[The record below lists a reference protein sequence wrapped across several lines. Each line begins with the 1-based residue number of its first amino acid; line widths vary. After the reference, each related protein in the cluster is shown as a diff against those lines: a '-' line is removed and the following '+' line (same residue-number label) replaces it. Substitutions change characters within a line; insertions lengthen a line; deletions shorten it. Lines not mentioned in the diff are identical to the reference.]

1 MQIAELVTPAALV
14 DVERVER
21 NCRRMA
27 ERVTRLGARL
37 RPHVKTHKTVEG
49 ARLSVAGHFGGVT
62 VSTLA
67 EARLLLDAGFR
78 DVTWAVPVALDKF
91 ERVCELAARAERFAV
106 LVDHP
111 ATAAELERA
120 AAARGRVL
128 DVFLKVDCGYHRAG
142 VDPLA
147 AESVELARTLATS
160 RAVHF
165 RGVLT
170 HAGHAYDAR
179 SRDELRAIARAERDV
194 IVGFA
199 ERLRAASIRVDEV
212 SLGSTPT
219 LAVADELSG
228 VTDVR
233 PGNYV
238 FFDAFQAR
246 LGSCALADLAFS
258 VLTSVIGCY
267 PARREL
273 VLDCGALALSKDP
286 GARHLDPECGFGV
299 LATLDGAP
307 LGELALVALSQ
318 EHGKVRATRAGV
330 VERFP
335 PGTKLRVI
343 ANHSCLAAAQHE
355 RYAVVRGGAVVDEWR
370 PARGW

>member
-1 MQIAELVTPAALV
+1 MQIAELVTPAAVV
-14 DVERVER
+14 DLERVER
-21 NCRRMA
+21 NCRAMA
-27 ERVTRLGARL
+27 ERVARLGARL
-37 RPHVKTHKTVEG
+37 RPHVKTHKTFEG

-67 EARLLLDAGFR
+67 EARALLDAGFR
-78 DVTWAVPVALDKF
+78 DLTWAVPVALDKF

-111 ATAAELERA
+111 VAAAALERA
-120 AAARGRVL
+120 AASHGRVL

-160 RAVHF
+160 KSLHF

-179 SRDELRAIARAERDV
+179 SHAELRAIARAERQGV
-194 IVGFA
+194 VGFA
-199 ERLRAASIRVDEV
+199 ERLRAASIRVEEV

-219 LAVADELSG
+219 LAVADDLRG
-228 VTDVR
+228 VTEVR

-246 LGSCALADLAFS
+246 LGSCELGDAAFS
-258 VLTSVIGCY
+258 VLASVIGCY
-267 PARREL
+267 PARHEL

-299 LATLDGAP
+299 LATLHGMP
-307 LGELALVALSQ
+307 IRELELVALSQ
-318 EHGKVRATRAGV
+318 EHGKVRAKQAGV

-355 RYAVVRGGAVVDEWR
+355 RYFVARGETLVDEWR